1 MKYLYRI
8 VNIIFAALVFPAA
21 LFLDGIILRASTT
34 LADVGIM
41 EKMTFKK
48 IIDILMGNDTFFGI
62 PFESGT
68 FMWPEA
74 LEPVNGKL
82 IAAAV
87 FFVLTFVAA
96 IFIIF
101 WSVFSNKRLPVA
113 IAAAAGIISMI
124 ICSACFHSAT
134 SLITEGVIGID
145 DLFGEGILM
154 SLVGGIVRID
164 TIAFA
169 GFHNGII
176 ICYILILV
184 WTAAYYLIEIGEP
197 KEEKVKK

>member
-8 VNIIFAALVFPAA
+8 VNVIFAALVFPAA

-62 PFESGT
+62 PFESST

-74 LEPVNGKL
+74 LEPANGKL

-101 WSVFSNKRLPVA
+101 GFQQQTPPRCDCCGSRHHLNDYLLRLLPFGNKPY
-113 IAAAAGIISMI
+113 
-124 ICSACFHSAT
+124 H
-134 SLITEGVIGID
+134 
-145 DLFGEGILM
+145 
-154 SLVGGIVRID
+154 
-164 TIAFA
+164 
-169 GFHNGII
+169 
-176 ICYILILV
+176 
-184 WTAAYYLIEIGEP
+184 
-197 KEEKVKK
+197 